1 MLSSPPR
8 PAWLLGGPDEGV
20 IDGLDNEVE
29 MQGILH
35 QVLGVAPLQVGV
47 RQEVTGLLAALVE
60 AVGVADQQAAVV
72 ARPHQHGLLEAHARR
87 VAAAAGRRDHQPGPA
102 VLGACEGQ
110 RCARGVRVDRS
121 QAYRQPAW
129 REEHVPGDPAA
140 RVVAAWA
147 QLRLEAGAA
156 IVAGRVVDDPRG
168 APGGREVVVGQDG
181 APLTSKNLA

>member
-110 RCARGVRVDRS
+110 RCARGVRVDRP
-121 QAYRQPAW
+121 QAYRQPRGEKSTFQVTRRPESW
-129 REEHVPGDPAA
+129 PLGPSCVWKL
-140 RVVAAWA
+140 V
-147 QLRLEAGAA
+147 LRSSRAGLLMTHGAPQAGA
-156 IVAGRVVDDPRG
+156 R
-168 APGGREVVVGQDG
+168 
-181 APLTSKNLA
+181 

>member
-110 RCARGVRVDRS
+110 RCTRGYIS
-121 QAYRQPAW
+121 YTF
-129 REEHVPGDPAA
+129 
-140 RVVAAWA
+140 
-147 QLRLEAGAA
+147 
-156 IVAGRVVDDPRG
+156 IFI
-168 APGGREVVVGQDG
+168 
-181 APLTSKNLA
+181 SKNHLYSYICNFSSWNSNIRKGSTKIIFFF

>member
-1 MLSSPPR
+1 MLSFPPW

-72 ARPHQHGLLEAHARR
+72 ARPTSTVFWKLTPAASPPLL
-87 VAAAAGRRDHQPGPA
+87 AGVTTSRGRPSSG
-102 VLGACEGQ
+102 
-110 RCARGVRVDRS
+110 RARGS
-121 QAYRQPAW
+121 A
-129 REEHVPGDPAA
+129 VP
-140 RVVAAWA
+140 VASA
-147 QLRLEAGAA
+147 
-156 IVAGRVVDDPRG
+156 
-168 APGGREVVVGQDG
+168 
-181 APLTSKNLA
+181 